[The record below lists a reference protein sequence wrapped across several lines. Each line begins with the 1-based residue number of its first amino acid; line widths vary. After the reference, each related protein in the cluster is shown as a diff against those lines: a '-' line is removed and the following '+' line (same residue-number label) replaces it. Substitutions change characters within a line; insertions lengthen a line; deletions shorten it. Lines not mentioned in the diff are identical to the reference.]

1 MRAVLDLVMIIL
13 QLGIWVLIIQAILSW
28 LIAFNVLNTSNQLV
42 ASIWRALHQI
52 TEPNLRPIRNF
63 LPQTGGIDL
72 APLVLILG
80 IFFLQRVI
88 DYYIYPAFI

>member
-52 TEPNLRPIRNF
+52 TEPILRPIRNF

-88 DYYIYPAFI
+88 IYYLYPAVF

>member
-28 LIAFNVLNTSNQLV
+28 LIAFNVLNTKNQLV
-42 ASIWRALHQI
+42 ASIWRALHQV
-52 TEPNLRPIRNF
+52 TEPVLRPIRNF
-63 LPQTGGIDL
+63 LPRTSGIDL

-88 DYYIYPAFI
+88 IYYVYPAVI

>member
-1 MRAVLDLVMIIL
+1 MRAILDVVMIIL

-28 LIAFNVLNTSNQLV
+28 LIAFNVLNTNNQLV

-52 TEPNLRPIRNF
+52 TEPVLRPIRNF
-63 LPQTGGIDL
+63 LPRTSGIDL

-88 DYYIYPAFI
+88 IYYIYPAVI

>member
-52 TEPNLRPIRNF
+52 TEPILRPIRNF

-88 DYYIYPAFI
+88 IYYLYPAVI

>member
-1 MRAVLDLVMIIL
+1 MRAVLDLAV
-13 QLGIWVLIIQAILSW
+13 LSW
-28 LIAFNVLNTSNQLV
+28 LIAFNVLNTNNQLV

-52 TEPNLRPIRNF
+52 TEPVLRPIRNF
-63 LPQTGGIDL
+63 LPRTSGIDL

-88 DYYIYPAFI
+88 IYYIYPAVI

>member
-13 QLGIWVLIIQAILSW
+13 QLGIWVLIIQAVLSW
-28 LIAFNVLNTSNQLV
+28 LIAFNVLNTNNQLV

-52 TEPNLRPIRNF
+52 TEPVLRPIRNF
-63 LPQTGGIDL
+63 LPRTSGIDL

-88 DYYIYPAFI
+88 IYYIYPAVI